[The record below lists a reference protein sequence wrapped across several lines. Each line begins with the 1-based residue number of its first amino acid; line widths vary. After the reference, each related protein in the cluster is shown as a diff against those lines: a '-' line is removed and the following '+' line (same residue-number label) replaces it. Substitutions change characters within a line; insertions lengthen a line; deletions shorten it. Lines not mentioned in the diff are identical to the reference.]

1 MRIRTAI
8 GVGTLTGLGIAGL
21 ISWMFA
27 AGCPLIDQVFIEK
40 DTIFY
45 F

>member
-1 MRIRTAI
+1 MRIRTTI
-8 GVGTLTGLGIAGL
+8 GLGVLTGLGIAAL

-27 AGCPLIDQVFIEK
+27 TGCPLIDQVFIEK
-40 DTIFY
+40 DTLFY

>member
-1 MRIRTAI
+1 MRIPTAI
-8 GVGTLTGLGIAGL
+8 LVGVLTGIGFAGL

-40 DTIFY
+40 DTLFY